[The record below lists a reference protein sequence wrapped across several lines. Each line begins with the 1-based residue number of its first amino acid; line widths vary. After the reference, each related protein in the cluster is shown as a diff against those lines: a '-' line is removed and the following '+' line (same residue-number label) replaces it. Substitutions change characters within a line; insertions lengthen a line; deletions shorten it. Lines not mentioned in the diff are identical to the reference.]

1 MLTIDTEDFQ
11 LQMEP
16 VATRCEEPGGPYL
29 EWIDVQIK
37 LTVPGIQAE
46 GQWSVMPGE
55 LRQFQQQIQS
65 MQTQLQSGQRAELT
79 GVEPG
84 FELILRA
91 LDRGTIIGDWRFQPI
106 PPDGAC
112 ITGHCGLDQSFL
124 CGLLQGIESLLSFV
138 GTSNSP

>member
-1 MLTIDTEDFQ
+1 MLIIDTDDFR

-16 VATRCEEPGGPYL
+16 VAARREEPGGPYL
-29 EWIDVQIK
+29 EWIDVRIQ

-55 LRQFQQQIQS
+55 LRQFRQQIQS
-65 MQTQLQSGQRAELT
+65 MQTQLQSGQRADLT
-79 GVEPG
+79 SVEPE
-84 FELILRA
+84 FELRLRM
-91 LDRGTIIGDWRFQPI
+91 LDRGAIIGDWRFQPTL
-106 PPDGAC
+106 PDGAC

-124 CGLLQGIESLLSFV
+124 PELLQGIESLLSFS